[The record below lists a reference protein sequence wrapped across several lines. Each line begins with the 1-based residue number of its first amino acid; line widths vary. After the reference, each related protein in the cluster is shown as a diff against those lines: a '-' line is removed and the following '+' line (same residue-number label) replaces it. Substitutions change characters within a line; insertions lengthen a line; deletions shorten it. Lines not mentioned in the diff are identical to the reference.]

1 MFMNLY
7 KDTVHD
13 DFQVNSDKL
22 SKANEDLS
30 QRHLDKKAIQWY
42 PIYSDTP
49 NSYQADLMFEPYI
62 NSKGEKILQAILCV
76 INVNT
81 KYAFASA
88 VDYTKNVKA
97 MDERDWKSN
106 SSKILLNN
114 KDSGLVL
121 RALKRIVESMQGE
134 ADALNEFKEMNNTAH
149 FQIDKLYVDEG
160 SEFKGDF
167 KQYCEKQGI
176 HLIVFSPQTG
186 SKRRLAIVERFN
198 RTLRRLLE
206 KEVHMNSKKPIK
218 DLIPNA
224 LDLYNRYLN
233 HRGIEQFLR
242 RDKQKARL
250 RYFPAMMM
258 VPDIERQY
266 IQFMREKKHIK
277 LIGFIIRN

>member
-1 MFMNLY
+1 MTKRSWDMFMNLY

-121 RALKRIVESMQGE
+121 GALKRIVDSMQGE
-134 ADALNEFKEMNNTAH
+134 ADALNEFKEMNDKAH

-167 KQYCEKQGI
+167 KQ
-176 HLIVFSPQTG
+176 
-186 SKRRLAIVERFN
+186 
-198 RTLRRLLE
+198 
-206 KEVHMNSKKPIK
+206 
-218 DLIPNA
+218 
-224 LDLYNRYLN
+224 
-233 HRGIEQFLR
+233 
-242 RDKQKARL
+242 
-250 RYFPAMMM
+250 
-258 VPDIERQY
+258 
-266 IQFMREKKHIK
+266 
-277 LIGFIIRN
+277 